1 MRKIFEN
8 FYKCSVIAIIATF
21 VGMSFTDAAV
31 TPRQTNANKAAA
43 ARVPNRIA
51 TSAPKKSATTTPEPE
66 PEPVVVTEPEP
77 EPEKPIVV
85 DNKAS
90 MFQDVLSEI
99 GASTTD
105 RAAQERADMIRR
117 QREQLMQQD
126 AQSTAGTTNMGS
138 ANACDAGLRQCMM
151 EKCGDGFT
159 KCANDSTVIWNTK
172 IDSCRNKTK
181 CSAHE
186 YTLLAPE
193 ILADRDL
200 NVQLSHYDAVIKCGN
215 NYNKCIF
222 GECGTT
228 LEKCLSKK
236 DGDAAISKCATI
248 ANECKSMDNGL
259 ASRTMNVFGDLRK
272 IASARVPKDEK
283 RLYELRDLM
292 RAQCNRLGA
301 AFDERT
307 LDCVYTVSFF
317 AGEDR
322 TLMASKKLYPAQSFQ
337 CNPNWFGIDITT
349 FRENAYRLTRSQR
362 SASSA
367 MLGAGVGTAAGLIAS
382 GAIDRAIK
390 TQRTEKAVK
399 EECESHTGYKWN
411 GKDCVDKDGNP
422 IKPGDDGN
430 NNNNGNNPNSD
441 GNENQDGQNKGLSA
455 PINITI
461 TDMQNNPIEGGQIG
475 CDAGEEWDEYAEAL
489 FAVSNSKGLA
499 TLTLPNGLSEDT
511 ECIIRGDPYCG
522 DSKQMTIKQ
531 LRTQTE
537 PIKLECQPQ
546 NADEHGCNTETQEWS
561 EEQQKCV
568 RSRKQIE
575 KDCNTNG
582 FEYDAEKNT
591 CKPCPNDEQHELT
604 TDNRCVMKQNTV
616 NDMMANIV
624 CNRKKE
630 SECTGKCKWQDG
642 KCIANTENTSTPTSA
657 PNSARMASANT
668 QNDNCATFCGNF
680 EPSDAVLEPAEWT
693 RPHTAQPNKCITDS
707 ACIQKI
713 QTKCNKLLNQE
724 QPNGTITAVDVWTQQ
739 NGNYYYYACRP
750 TFNVQIQ
757 NTPECTNIC
766 NDVAG
771 QLTYKTG
778 AKSIPSGTTQKPECL
793 QSCQSKLKLA
803 CLSWE
808 GVSWCDISSNESG
821 CEKYE
826 IGSKQTTFEISGNN
840 YKCKFVRRFSEA
852 ETQRQKDAQEQ
863 QPRKIECIRGDLGTW
878 DSNSNS
884 CTCNYPGMKYDGTHC
899 VCEGSTWKDR
909 SAVPTKKRGYQL
921 YEIEIACSQAG
932 GSRDYYNDHGCE
944 CPTGSKYWCEAEGGK
959 WRPLKQTCDC
969 KVGVWDVAAK
979 RCTSDTCANDCKKFA
994 KDLTSKNNYRRQVT
1008 KGQSQNCWKLCG
1020 DIMAKQCQ
1028 QINNNFDVD
1037 LTCDNTAQACVY
1049 QCVQK

>member
-51 TSAPKKSATTTPEPE
+51 TSAPKKSATTTPEPEPE

-200 NVQLSHYDAVIKCGN
+200 NVQLAHYDAVIDCGN
-215 NYNKCIF
+215 KYNTCIF
-222 GECGTT
+222 GQCGTT

-259 ASRTMNVFGDLRK
+259 ASRVMSVFGDLRK

-349 FRENAYRLTRSQR
+349 FRENAYRLTRAQR

-390 TQRTEKAVK
+390 TQRAEKAVK

-411 GKDCVDKDGNP
+411 GKDCVDADGNP
-422 IKPGDDGN
+422 INLEDLDTHEDDTSYNTLNFRIDYTNGQGIQNATVSCKTDTASFDGKTDIYGN
-430 NNNNGNNPNSD
+430 VR
-441 GNENQDGQNKGLSA
+441 GLKI
-455 PINITI
+455 PKNITGEDIKGCLI
-461 TDMQNNPIEGGQIG
+461 TADG
-475 CDAGEEWDEYAEAL
+475 CPEKNVSIAEIYN
-489 FAVSNSKGLA
+489 SNLH
-499 TLTLPNGLSEDT
+499 
-511 ECIIRGDPYCG
+511 II
-522 DSKQMTIKQ
+522 
-531 LRTQTE
+531 
-537 PIKLECQPQ
+537 LECQPQ

-630 SECTGKCKWQDG
+630 SECTDKCKWQDG
-642 KCIANTENTSTPTSA
+642 KCIADTENTSTPTSA
-657 PNSARMASANT
+657 PNSARMASAST
-668 QNDNCATFCGNF
+668 PNDNCTTFCNNF
-680 EPSDAVLEPAEWT
+680 NPSEKIVAWYTKSPKTLYDEPTTNSCVSDS
-693 RPHTAQPNKCITDS
+693 RCK
-707 ACIQKI
+707 QK
-713 QTKCNKLLNQE
+713 
-724 QPNGTITAVDVWTQQ
+724 TQQ
-739 NGNYYYYACRP
+739 KCETLVGQSVYGLEGAIIKEAWAHDIKEGQIDGRTYYYYGCKFKYDEP
-750 TFNVQIQ
+750 Q
-757 NTPECTNIC
+757 PECTNIC

-793 QSCQSKLKLA
+793 QSCQPKLKQA

-944 CPTGSKYWCEAEGGK
+944 CPTGSKYWCEAEGGT

-969 KVGVWDVAAK
+969 KVGVWDVSAK

-1008 KGQSQNCWKLCG
+1008 KRQSPNCWKLCG

-1028 QINNNFDVD
+1028 QINNNFDMD

>member
-51 TSAPKKSATTTPEPE
+51 TSAPKKSATTTPEPEPE

-159 KCANDSTVIWNTK
+159 KCANDSTIIWNTK

-259 ASRTMNVFGDLRK
+259 ASRVMSVFGDLRK

-349 FRENAYRLTRSQR
+349 FRENAYRLTRAQR

-441 GNENQDGQNKGLSA
+441 GNENQDEQNKGLSA

-475 CDAGEEWDEYAEAL
+475 CVAGEEWDEYLEAL
-489 FAVSNSKGLA
+489 FARSNSKGLA

-537 PIKLECQPQ
+537 PIKLDCPVHLNSDCQRICQGAKEHINSDRTPTEATGFGGEYAFGMSENDVLAMHKHTKECLLGCQSELSALCTEKLKGTPQ
-546 NADEHGCNTETQEWS
+546 CNGASCSLDWLVDTATLKVDDNGHYYCNRHFAKSSQVDIKDTKQKQEAEKPKKEKQEEEKSQKDTQKKAND
-561 EEQQKCV
+561 KC
-568 RSRKQIE
+568 K
-575 KDCNTNG
+575 KFCNG
-582 FEYDAEKNT
+582 FNPSD
-591 CKPCPNDEQHELT
+591 
-604 TDNRCVMKQNTV
+604 
-616 NDMMANIV
+616 NIV
-624 CNRKKE
+624 TWFPEKARTLYDEYITN
-630 SECTGKCKWQDG
+630 D
-642 KCIANTENTSTPTSA
+642 CIL
-657 PNSARMASANT
+657 
-668 QNDNCATFCGNF
+668 DNICY
-680 EPSDAVLEPAEWT
+680 
-693 RPHTAQPNKCITDS
+693 
-707 ACIQKI
+707 QKI
-713 QTKCNKLLNQE
+713 QEKCKTLIGKDVHGVSGTKVDEAWAHDIKEKNK
-724 QPNGTITAVDVWTQQ
+724 G
-739 NGNYYYYACRP
+739 YYYGC
-750 TFNVQIQ
+750 
-757 NTPECTNIC
+757 
-766 NDVAG
+766 
-771 QLTYKTG
+771 
-778 AKSIPSGTTQKPECL
+778 SI
-793 QSCQSKLKLA
+793 
-803 CLSWE
+803 
-808 GVSWCDISSNESG
+808 
-821 CEKYE
+821 
-826 IGSKQTTFEISGNN
+826 
-840 YKCKFVRRFSEA
+840 RF
-852 ETQRQKDAQEQ
+852 KM
-863 QPRKIECIRGDLGTW
+863 L
-878 DSNSNS
+878 
-884 CTCNYPGMKYDGTHC
+884 
-899 VCEGSTWKDR
+899 
-909 SAVPTKKRGYQL
+909 
-921 YEIEIACSQAG
+921 
-932 GSRDYYNDHGCE
+932 
-944 CPTGSKYWCEAEGGK
+944 
-959 WRPLKQTCDC
+959 
-969 KVGVWDVAAK
+969 
-979 RCTSDTCANDCKKFA
+979 
-994 KDLTSKNNYRRQVT
+994 
-1008 KGQSQNCWKLCG
+1008 
-1020 DIMAKQCQ
+1020 
-1028 QINNNFDVD
+1028 
-1037 LTCDNTAQACVY
+1037 DN
-1049 QCVQK
+1049 